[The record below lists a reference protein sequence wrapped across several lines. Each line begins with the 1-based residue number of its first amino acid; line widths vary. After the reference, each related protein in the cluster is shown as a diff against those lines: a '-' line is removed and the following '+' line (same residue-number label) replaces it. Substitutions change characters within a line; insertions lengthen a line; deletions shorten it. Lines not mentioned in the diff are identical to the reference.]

1 MLGISASIRLPIPPG
16 EAIWLVMNSFP
27 FEIVGFDLDGT
38 LLDTHGD
45 LAEAVNHAL
54 VSIGRP
60 RVPTAEVRDLV
71 GGGSGRMLGKAL
83 ELTGGRVRDEE
94 FAELHQRLLEHY
106 GKHLAV
112 HSRLF
117 PGGEA
122 MLDDLAARGV
132 TLAVATNKLERFAR
146 SLLDELGLTSRFVTI
161 LGGDSLGPGKGKP
174 APDLLHE
181 MVARAGGGRAA
192 YVGDT
197 TYDTLAARAAG
208 LPCVAVSFGF
218 NDVPMHELG
227 ADAVIDHY
235 DELIPALEA
244 L

>member
-1 MLGISASIRLPIPPG
+1 
-16 EAIWLVMNSFP
+16 MNSFP

-54 VSIGRP
+54 ASIGRA
-60 RVPTAEVRDLV
+60 RVPRAEVRDIV

-83 ELTGGRVRDEE
+83 ELTGGRVGDDE
-94 FAELHQRLLEHY
+94 FAVLHQRLLDHY
-106 GKHLAV
+106 EAHIAV

-117 PGGEA
+117 EGGEA
-122 MLDDLAARGV
+122 MLDALAARGV
-132 TLAVATNKLERFAR
+132 TLAIATNKLERYAR
-146 SLLDELGLTSRFVTI
+146 ILLDQLGLSSRFPTI

-181 MVARAGGGRAA
+181 MIAQAGGGRTAF
-192 YVGDT
+192 VGDT

-208 LPCVAVSFGF
+208 IPCVAVSFGF
-218 NDVPMHELG
+218 NDLPVQELG

-235 DELIPALEA
+235 DELIPALEKF
-244 L
+244 

>member
-1 MLGISASIRLPIPPG
+1 MK
-16 EAIWLVMNSFP
+16 SFP

-54 VSIGRP
+54 ASIGRR
-60 RVPTAEVRDLV
+60 RVPKADVRDMV
-71 GGGSGRMLGKAL
+71 GGGSGQMLGRAL
-83 ELTGGRVRDEE
+83 ELTGGRVADDE
-94 FAELHQRLLEHY
+94 FAGLHQNLLDYYEAHI
-106 GKHLAV
+106 AV

-122 MLDDLAARGV
+122 MLDALAARGA
-132 TLAVATNKLERFAR
+132 TLAVATNKLERYAR
-146 SLLDELGLTSRFVTI
+146 ILLDELGLSSRFSTV

-181 MVARAGGGRAA
+181 MVAQSGGGRTA

-197 TYDTLAARAAG
+197 TYDTLAAAAAEI
-208 LPCVAVSFGF
+208 PCIAVSFGF
-218 NDVPMHELG
+218 NDLPVHELG
-227 ADAVIDHY
+227 ANAVIDHY
-235 DELIPALEA
+235 DELIPALER

>member
-1 MLGISASIRLPIPPG
+1 MK
-16 EAIWLVMNSFP
+16 SFP
-27 FEIVGFDLDGT
+27 FDIVGFDLDGT

-54 VSIGRP
+54 ASIGR
-60 RVPTAEVRDLV
+60 RYVPPGEVRDLV

-83 ELTGGRVRDEE
+83 ELTGGRVSDEE
-94 FAELHQRLLEHY
+94 FAKLHRLLLDHY
-106 GKHLAV
+106 GEHIAV
-112 HSRLF
+112 HSSLF

-122 MLDDLAARGV
+122 MLDELAARGV

-146 SLLDELGLTSRFVTI
+146 SLLDQLDLSSRFAAI

-174 APDLLHE
+174 APDLLYE
-181 MVARAGGGRAA
+181 MVERSGGGRAA

-197 TYDTLAARAAG
+197 TYDTQAASAAG
-208 LPCVAVSFGF
+208 IPCVAVSFGF
-218 NDVPMHELG
+218 NDVPVRELG
-227 ADAVIDHY
+227 AAAVIDHY
-235 DELIPALEA
+235 DELIPALED

>member
-1 MLGISASIRLPIPPG
+1 
-16 EAIWLVMNSFP
+16 MNRFP
-27 FEIVGFDLDGT
+27 FDIVGFDLDGT

-54 VSIGRP
+54 ASIGRERIP
-60 RVPTAEVRDLV
+60 AAKVRDLV
-71 GGGSGRMLGKAL
+71 GGGSGRMLRKAL
-83 ELTGGRVRDEE
+83 EVTGGRVSDEQ
-94 FAELHQRLLEHY
+94 FALLHGRLLEHY
-106 GKHLAV
+106 GEHLSV
-112 HSRLF
+112 HSCLF

-122 MLDDLAARGV
+122 MLDALEARGV
-132 TLAVATNKLERFAR
+132 RLALATNKLERFAR
-146 SLLDELGLTSRFVTI
+146 ALLDDLGLSRRFATI

-197 TYDTLAARAAG
+197 TYDTLASKAAG
-208 LPCVAVSFGF
+208 IPCIAVSFGF
-218 NDVPMHELG
+218 NDLPAAELG

-235 DELIPALEA
+235 DQLIPALER